1 MSRSV
6 VCGVLSLVA
15 WMRLKPVY
23 AGNCNAEVA
32 REKMQM
38 NKMQNGKPKKM
49 AKRLLAKSPL
59 LRPLPAVTFGRDMG
73 KKRCWYCFVGNAVE
87 RSRLGPAL
95 CQSQKPTLSVEF
107 PRINITNPMLC
118 LIGRLQVA
126 VSTTTDQPLDG
137 TRPGHGRDPKFPD
150 RPMALILLS
159 SRGGL
164 HLLIAST
171 SYPSWSEAGSVL
183 ITCATASAPATANAR
198 SKSIKHDITCRPAL
212 DADVGAGSRRLVNVH
227 GHRPAQ
233 YGTSLSVHVCAV
245 RWTW

>member
-1 MSRSV
+1 MSRFV

-15 WMRLKPVY
+15 WMRLKSVY

-49 AKRLLAKSPL
+49 AKKLLAKSPL

-95 CQSQKPTLSVEF
+95 CQSQKPTLKVEF
-107 PRINITNPMLC
+107 PRINITNSMLC

-126 VSTTTDQPLDG
+126 VSTATDQPLDG

-150 RPMALILLS
+150 RPMALIVLS
-159 SRGGL
+159 SRGGCTFLL
-164 HLLIAST
+164 HLPVIRWQYLRIRA
-171 SYPSWSEAGSVL
+171 EHL
-183 ITCATASAPATANAR
+183 R
-198 SKSIKHDITCRPAL
+198 H
-212 DADVGAGSRRLVNVH
+212 SRCSSHCNREIQIN
-227 GHRPAQ
+227 
-233 YGTSLSVHVCAV
+233 
-245 RWTW
+245 